1 MDIIINYEKKGNYD
15 TDLNDILMSLN
26 EDLFKYHNEHRL
38 PKPITIYNTAIEK
51 IIEAYNDLLEYFDFK
66 FDINDSAKW
75 KEINKR
81 HKYLLE
87 SVSGYIDS
95 IYNIMKCFF
104 PKSTVKKYVHSS
116 FEWMKNADKKNA
128 LSFNNEI
135 KEYKKIIT
143 SINNKVKHENGKYYM
158 INCSPCYSANISR
171 RCMGYYILG
180 RDSSGVIEPDC
191 KIHTLWEDKYVGI
204 SYNYDLRD
212 ILCNVYFISYHA
224 SNAIKAIIKDNYGL
238 QIQITNNE
246 SKYGNMFYELIK
258 KVNDLDFVFFPNE
271 YDKNMS
277 EIYLKNKQIEFHK
290 PCTKQYFRKIP
301 KFKQYKIEYISNI
314 EDSDTI
320 KLLYY

>member
-104 PKSTVKKYVHSS
+104 PKITVKKYVHSS
-116 FEWMKNADKKNA
+116 FEWMKNADKKM
-128 LSFNNEI
+128 
-135 KEYKKIIT
+135 
-143 SINNKVKHENGKYYM
+143 H
-158 INCSPCYSANISR
+158 
-171 RCMGYYILG
+171 
-180 RDSSGVIEPDC
+180 
-191 KIHTLWEDKYVGI
+191 
-204 SYNYDLRD
+204 
-212 ILCNVYFISYHA
+212 
-224 SNAIKAIIKDNYGL
+224 
-238 QIQITNNE
+238 
-246 SKYGNMFYELIK
+246 
-258 KVNDLDFVFFPNE
+258 
-271 YDKNMS
+271 
-277 EIYLKNKQIEFHK
+277 
-290 PCTKQYFRKIP
+290 
-301 KFKQYKIEYISNI
+301 
-314 EDSDTI
+314 
-320 KLLYY
+320 